1 MKEIA
6 RIFMDEQDKKALK
19 KLYKKTNDDIVRIAL
34 NWCDEYKEQ
43 LDNVYSN
50 ELSMYNDI
58 IEYIWQKYEIGKYLG
73 W

>member
-6 RIFMDEQDKKALK
+6 RIFMEEQDKKALEM
-19 KLYKKTNDDIVRIAL
+19 LYNLTRDDIVEIAL

-50 ELSMYNDI
+50 EFSMYNEI